1 MCSLTHDCKKVRND
15 VQNRTKGG
23 FWVADISLLNCICHF
38 EVHLYNLHFPHACIV
53 KINLQFFLQ
62 TCSIC
67 FLIKREHNTSTS
79 ICTDRHTDGRKLNHG
94 LFQPLLCM
102 KHEDAI
108 STLIQAMYRQNF
120 NCIYIDIFMWVWM
133 KKPKIKYSSESK
145 LIVNYVY
152 HYCRSKHNKFKPR
165 TSTLIL
171 LNKIGPRWLVSIFC

>member
-1 MCSLTHDCKKVRND
+1 M
-15 VQNRTKGG
+15 
-23 FWVADISLLNCICHF
+23 ADISLLNCICHF
-38 EVHLYNLHFPHACIV
+38 EAHSYNLHFPHACIV

-102 KHEDAI
+102 KHEDAR

-120 NCIYIDIFMWVWM
+120 NCIGNNIPLETKNIPYKVFIFF
-133 KKPKIKYSSESK
+133 IH
-145 LIVNYVY
+145 LI
-152 HYCRSKHNKFKPR
+152 CIFG
-165 TSTLIL
+165 LIL
-171 LNKIGPRWLVSIFC
+171 F